1 MKKMLQAAKPGSE
14 LLFPHSESEF
24 AQVREQLERLLVHP
38 LFHHSKRYP
47 ALLRYA
53 VEQTLL
59 GNGDQL
65 KERNIGIEVF
75 GRDPNYDT
83 NADPVVRFTASE
95 IRKRLALYYVDPAHS
110 GELQVDL
117 PIGSY
122 AAAFNG
128 FTRRDAP
135 HDSED
140 ELTVDAISV
149 APISAVNE
157 LPALRPVPAQ
167 VAVPRR
173 HRIIVASAVLCAVLV
188 AIAGLCT
195 GIWLYLP
202 SAPGWLARLHT
213 NPMDQFWSP
222 TITAPGTA
230 TFCIGE
236 PNGPAGED
244 SGQSAVLGSSSQPL
258 HNELRLSGHLAIAD
272 VVTLTHLAT
281 ALDARGKNFRIST
294 ASQASFSQLREGPV
308 ILVGAFDNSWTQRL
322 TQDLRFNFISQDGV
336 ASIVDRRN
344 PTQTHWSTSWEIPY
358 QKLSRDYGVI
368 ARFHDPTTGQPV
380 VLVAGI
386 SAEGTEAAGEFLSNP
401 RYFAELLQRAPR
413 NWPALNMEVV
423 IETQVIDGHPGPP
436 RILAVEFW

>member
-1 MKKMLQAAKPGSE
+1 MRKMLQAAKPGSA
-14 LLFPHSESEF
+14 LWFPHSESEF
-24 AQVREQLERLLVHP
+24 AQVREQLERLLIHP

-75 GRDPNYDT
+75 GRDPSYDT

-95 IRKRLALYYVDPAHS
+95 IRKRLALYYVDPVHS

-117 PIGSY
+117 PTGSY
-122 AAAFNG
+122 AAVFSG
-128 FTRRDAP
+128 FARQTAPLASENRPPIDAAP
-135 HDSED
+135 ASP
-140 ELTVDAISV
+140 TPAI
-149 APISAVNE
+149 NE
-157 LPALRPVPAQ
+157 LPAPQQ
-167 VAVPRR
+167 VAAPGRR
-173 HRIIVASAVLCAVLV
+173 RRILAWVVLCAALVGAAVLCA
-188 AIAGLCT
+188 GF
-195 GIWLYLP
+195 WLYTP
-202 SAPGWLARLHT
+202 PAASWLARLHT

-222 TITAPGTA
+222 ITTAPGTA

-244 SGQSAVLGSSSQPL
+244 SSQIAVPGSASQPL

-281 ALDARGKNFRIST
+281 ALDARGKPFRIST

-308 ILVGAFDNSWTQRL
+308 ILVGAFDNPWTQRL
-322 TQDLRFNFISQDGV
+322 TQNLRFNFISQDGV
-336 ASIVDRRN
+336 ASIVDRRT
-344 PTQTHWSTSWEIPY
+344 PAQTHWSTSWEIPY

-368 ARFHDPTTGQPV
+368 ARFRDSTTGQPV

-401 RYFAELLQRAPR
+401 SYFAELLQRAPR

>member
-1 MKKMLQAAKPGSE
+1 MPLAPRTDSAPW
-14 LLFPHSESEF
+14 FPQSESQS
-24 AQVREQLERLLVHP
+24 AQVREQLERLLSHS

-59 GNGDQL
+59 GNADRL
-65 KERNIGIEVF
+65 KERSIGVEVF
-75 GRDPNYDT
+75 GREPSYDT

-95 IRKRLALYYVDPAHS
+95 IRKRLALYYVDPSHS
-110 GELQVDL
+110 GELQIDL
-117 PIGSY
+117 PTGSY
-122 AAAFNG
+122 AAVFNG
-128 FTRRDAP
+128 FACQTAPLEPEDRPPFDA
-135 HDSED
+135 
-140 ELTVDAISV
+140 
-149 APISAVNE
+149 APAAPAPAVNE
-157 LPALRPVPAQ
+157 LPAPQPVA
-167 VAVPRR
+167 APRR
-173 HRIIVASAVLCAVLV
+173 RWRIVAGVVLCAALV
-188 AIAGLCT
+188 GAAGLWASFWMYT
-195 GIWLYLP
+195 P
-202 SAPGWLARLHT
+202 PAASWLARLHT

-222 TITAPGTA
+222 ITTAPGTA

-244 SGQSAVLGSSSQPL
+244 SGQIAVPGSASQPL

-281 ALDARGKNFRIST
+281 ALDARGKPFRIST

-308 ILVGAFDNSWTQRL
+308 ILVGAFDNSWTLRL
-322 TQDLRFNFISQDGV
+322 TQDLRFNFLSQEGV
-336 ASIVDRRN
+336 AAIVDRRS
-344 PTQTHWSTSWEIPY
+344 PAQTHWSTSWEIPY

-368 ARFHDPTTGQPV
+368 ARFHDSTTGQPV

-401 RYFAELLQRAPR
+401 SYFAELLQRAPR